1 MPSTPV
7 LETVSYSKIHFPGQA
22 HWSTCSL
29 VYFEEGSL
37 APEEAAFLA
46 AKGSLSIPQREDLD
60 EFVRQYFLY
69 IQPALPLLP
78 ESAFWISYND
88 PVGRS
93 GKVPLVLLHALLFA
107 SCPYVQNDTLLRCG
121 FIGKADAGR
130 CFYNRAKAL
139 FNLLPEA
146 SLLAQAQAAILLS
159 HHASVNEPQAGSE
172 WLGRAIQAAQLL
184 DDPLTPGQAV
194 DVSLK
199 KRLWWSIILRDRS
212 LCLALNRRCQVT
224 AIPTDLGIESFND
237 ADLASEMMDSHAFT
251 LPSKRELLTMLKEHY
266 GLAIALSDMMQLV
279 YTSHG
284 AAGTSL
290 TQCAPEDIFATVRQI
305 EERLTQWKASTK
317 RRSLTGNQGT
327 PIVNR
332 FANMVNMYYYAAR
345 IRLSQFELL
354 LLECHPEYRRRH
366 AEMLDRIRNNLQ
378 DSIQQQILI
387 LQFFGQYARHHTL
400 PLAVVGCLPMP
411 LTLMAIN
418 ISLSQ
423 SQHQAV
429 LYNHQFTT
437 IKRVINSL
445 EHVYEG
451 AAMIAQG
458 LSHFFRLAHQAIQL
472 RGAFQD
478 NSESLDPTSVPD
490 HQSRP
495 ASVLSYASPTTR
507 DPHPWVEF
515 LLQSP
520 RAYLLI
526 STSVDHSMATGRL
539 PLSACLPPVLTY
551 LQPGLLRISLPWEQ
565 SPAREVPS
573 PEPLLPKARSRL
585 TKGKDD
591 PFSRTPTPQH
601 QIPVNINYLDL
612 GSSR

>member
-1 MPSTPV
+1 MASPNWPATPARR
-7 LETVSYSKIHFPGQA
+7 FPGQA

-29 VYFEEGSL
+29 VYFEEGFL
-37 APEEAAFLA
+37 GPEEAAFLG

-60 EFVRQYFLY
+60 EFLRQYFLH

-78 ESAFWISYND
+78 ESAFWISYNE

-93 GKVPLVLLHALLFA
+93 RKVPLVLLHALLFA

-139 FNLLPEA
+139 FNILPEV
-146 SLLAQAQAAILLS
+146 SLLAQAQTAILLS
-159 HHASVNEPQAGSE
+159 HHASANEPTAGSE

-184 DDPLTPGQAV
+184 DDPLAPAQAV

-212 LCLALNRRCQVT
+212 LCLSLNRRCQVT
-224 AIPTDLGIESFND
+224 AIPADLEIESFD
-237 ADLASEMMDSHAFT
+237 EADLASEMIDSHAFT
-251 LPSKRELLTMLKEHY
+251 LQSKRELLTILKEHY
-266 GLAIALSDMMQLV
+266 GLAIALSDMMRLV

-284 AAGTSL
+284 TNL
-290 TQCAPEDIFATVRQI
+290 TLCASEDIFATIRQI
-305 EERLTQWKASTK
+305 EERLTLWKASTK
-317 RRSLTGNQGT
+317 RRDLTGNRAT
-327 PIVNR
+327 PIINR
-332 FANMVNMYYYAAR
+332 FANMVYMYYYAAR

-354 LLECHPEYRRRH
+354 LLECHPEYRRGQ
-366 AEMLDRIRNNLQ
+366 AEMLDRIRNTLQ

-400 PLAVVGCLPMP
+400 PLTIVGCLTMP
-411 LTLMAIN
+411 LIMMAIN

-437 IKRVINSL
+437 IKRVIISL

-458 LSHFFRLAHQAIQL
+458 LSHFFRLAHQVIQL

-478 NSESLDPTSVPD
+478 NPVPLNPTSVPD
-490 HQSRP
+490 HKSRP
-495 ASVLSYASPTTR
+495 VSASDSLSYSSSTTR

-526 STSVDHSMATGRL
+526 STSVEHSMATGRL

-585 TKGKDD
+585 RKGKDD
-591 PFSRTPTPQH
+591 PLWQTPTPQH
-601 QIPVNINYLDL
+601 QLPVNINYLDL